1 MRFLSSLWKL
11 YEKIVRV
18 LLKAVLRDKLRDETA
33 EKIVNFADFCLVGA
47 LSAVVSLACYYLI
60 VLINRR
66 LYLLGYSVGFV
77 LSVLNS
83 YFWNSNFVFQQKDDK
98 TKTIAKTYASYGVT
112 FLLGNA
118 LLYLMVD
125 VLKISELIAPLIQI
139 LVITPV
145 NYLLNKKWVYRQ

>member
-11 YEKIVRV
+11 YEKIVRAV
-18 LLKAVLRDKLRDETA
+18 LKAVLRERLRDETV
-33 EKIVNFADFCLVGA
+33 EKIVKFADFCLVGA
-47 LSAVVSLACYYLI
+47 LSAAVSLACYYLI

-98 TKTIAKTYASYGVT
+98 TKTIAKTYASYGLT
-112 FLLGNA
+112 FLFGNA

-139 LVITPV
+139 LVTTPV
-145 NYLLNKKWVYRQ
+145 NYLINKKWVYRQ